1 MRSQILIF
9 AMCITTSSAFADK
22 VELDM
27 QCDISFEGKVYATGP
42 CKVVVRDNTFTSI
55 KGKNT
60 ENGVS
65 FSLVADENKG
75 TALLMGA
82 GTFPLANGKV
92 ETNVDGVTYRWPNG
106 YTFDTYTP

>member
-1 MRSQILIF
+1 MRSKILMF
-9 AMCITTSSAFADK
+9 AMCIASTSAFADK

-27 QCDISFEGKVYATGP
+27 KCDIGFEGKLYATGP

-55 KGKNT
+55 KGNNT

-65 FSLVADENKG
+65 FNLVADESQG

-82 GTFPLANGKV
+82 GTFPLASGKV

-106 YTFDTYTP
+106 YTFDTSTP